1 MKYLYLIVIIVICT
15 LIVAF
20 LKVNLLIV
28 FGIVI
33 VLFLTSVYINTR
45 FVRDIDPHASNLA
58 WALRY
63 GAIAILILS
72 ISFLLFV
79 SAFMPG

>member
-1 MKYLYLIVIIVICT
+1 MKYLYLIVIIAICA
-15 LIVAF
+15 LIEAF

-33 VLFLTSVYINTR
+33 VLFLTSIYINIR

-58 WALRY
+58 
-63 GAIAILILS
+63 
-72 ISFLLFV
+72 
-79 SAFMPG
+79 